1 MLKNSTAI
9 LINVGSKL
17 AIKIPSS
24 NTKFESYLPNI
35 TTKTFFTLKTNK
47 SPGYDKLRVNF
58 ITKLYHELKNSVNE
72 YFQSIIKNRNF
83 SWKMKIAKVSSI
95 FKKGDK
101 SILSNYRTIYA
112 FPYFSRILKCV
123 MYNRLYT
130 YLEDNNIIFN
140 KQFGFRDGHST
151 EYALLELID
160 QIGDSFNKS
169 YFLDIFINL
178 SKAFGT
184 VDHKTLLKKLQ

>member
-1 MLKNSTAI
+1 
-9 LINVGSKL
+9 
-17 AIKIPSS
+17 
-24 NTKFESYLPNI
+24 
-35 TTKTFFTLKTNK
+35 
-47 SPGYDKLRVNF
+47 
-58 ITKLYHELKNSVNE
+58 
-72 YFQSIIKNRNF
+72 
-83 SWKMKIAKVSSI
+83 MKIAKVSSI

-101 SILSNYRTIYA
+101 SILSNYRTIYV

-130 YLEDNNIIFN
+130 YQADNNIIFN
-140 KQFGFRDGHST
+140 KQFGFRDGHSI

-178 SKAFGT
+178 SKAFDT
-184 VDHKTLLKKLQ
+184 VDHKTLLKKLQYYGIKGKNLSWFFIVCEFLLLL